1 METVLKIDNLSVEF
15 DTPQGTLHAVRGVSL
30 SLHLGETL
38 ALVGESGCGKSVL
51 CKSVLRLLP
60 RTAHMKADGILL
72 NGTDIARYDAKSV
85 RRLCGRALAM
95 TFQDPLAALNPTLS
109 VGAQI
114 AEAVRIREPKA
125 SRGDVQQRVIQLME
139 QVGIP
144 DPAFRCRLCP
154 NHLSGGMR
162 QRCVLAVALAAEP
175 QVLFADEPT
184 TALDAT
190 IQVQIL
196 DLLRELPRRHGTAC
210 VLVTHDLGAAARAA
224 DRIAVMY
231 AGKIVEIGTAEEVLS
246 DPRHPYTW
254 GLLQSLPSF
263 ASRGRPLYSIPGM
276 PPLLVD
282 PPPGDAFACRNPYS
296 LQIDYEEA
304 PPMFSVSETHA
315 AASWLLDPRAPKV
328 VPPTA
333 RGASGD
339 APVGTAAPREPG
351 EILLDV
357 RGLCCDFHPH
367 RGKVITALRDV
378 SFQIRRGEVFG
389 LVGESGAGKS
399 TAARC
404 VMNICRPTAGQV
416 FYQGID
422 TGDPKAF
429 RRNRKLLQ
437 SSRQLIFQDSAS
449 SLDGRM
455 TVAELIAEPM
465 KIQRRRPKRGSF
477 RQEAAFWLRDVGLD
491 EAYLDK
497 RPSELSGGQRQ
508 RVAIA
513 RAISMEPALLVA
525 DEPIASLDVSIQ
537 AQIINLF
544 RHLQAE
550 HGFSILF
557 IAHDLA
563 VVRYLC
569 DRVGV
574 LYDGRLVECASA
586 GTLFENP
593 QHPYTKTLLTAVLTP
608 DLRHGYQ
615 ETGKERV

>member
-1 METVLKIDNLSVEF
+1 METVLKIDNLSVGF

-30 SLHLGETL
+30 SLHPGETL

-60 RTAHMKADGILL
+60 RNACIRADGILL
-72 NGTDIARYDAKSV
+72 NGTDIARYDAKAV

-95 TFQDPLAALNPTLS
+95 TFQDSLAALNPTLS

-125 SRGDVQQRVIQLME
+125 RREEVQRRVVGLMG

-144 DPAFRCRLCP
+144 EPAERCRLYP
-154 NHLSGGMR
+154 HHLSGGMR
-162 QRCVLAVALAAEP
+162 QRCVLAVALAAQP

-190 IQVQIL
+190 IQAQIL
-196 DLLRELPRRHGTAC
+196 DLLRELPRQHGTAC

-231 AGKIVEIGTAEEVLS
+231 AGRIVEIGTAEEILS

-254 GLLQSLPSF
+254 GLLQSLPSL
-263 ASRGRPLYSIPGM
+263 AARGKPLYSIPGM
-276 PPLLVD
+276 PPLLID
-282 PPPGDAFACRNPYS
+282 PPPGDAFAPRNPFA

-304 PPMFSVSETHA
+304 PPMFPVSGTHE
-315 AASWLLDPRAPKV
+315 AASWLLDPRAPRV
-328 VPPTA
+328 ESPTVQDTSNE
-333 RGASGD
+333 AS
-339 APVGTAAPREPG
+339 ACTAEPRRLG
-351 EILLDV
+351 EVLLDV
-357 RGLCCDFHPH
+357 RSISCSFRPQ
-367 RGKVITALRDV
+367 RNQVIPALRDV
-378 SFQIRRGEVFG
+378 SLQIRRGEVFG

-404 VMNICRPTAGQV
+404 IMNICRPTAGRI
-416 FYQGID
+416 FYRGID

-465 KIQRRRPKRGSF
+465 KIQRRRPKRGTF
-477 RQEAAFWLRDVGLD
+477 REEAAFWLRDVGLD
-491 EAYLDK
+491 ETYLDR

-513 RAISMEPALLVA
+513 RALSMGPELLVA
-525 DEPIASLDVSIQ
+525 DEPAASLDVSIQ

-544 RHLQAE
+544 RRLQAE

-574 LYDGRLVECASA
+574 LCGGRLVECAPTE
-586 GTLFENP
+586 TLFENP
-593 QHPYTKTLLTAVLTP
+593 RHSYTKTLLAAMAVP
-608 DLRHGYQ
+608 VLRRGRE
-615 ETGKERV
+615 ETGKERL